1 VLQLKVLVA
10 GSKVSPKGP
19 VTVPLLYVMTSL
31 PTQLL
36 GLNVNAGT
44 V

>member
-1 VLQLKVLVA
+1 MLQLKVLVE
-10 GSKVSPKGP
+10 GSKVRPKGA
-19 VTVPLLYVMTSL
+19 VTVPLLYVMISL

-36 GLNVNAGT
+36 GLSVNTGT